1 MSESKSDLIRFIDFE
16 ISSLCNAGCSV
27 CPRKHRGHYTE
38 FTQTYWTE
46 QEVRN
51 TIDTDIINNL
61 FGMGYCGNFGD
72 VMGNP
77 EVVGITKYFRE
88 HNETMSI
95 HVATNGGIGNAPDY
109 AEMAKMGSVFT
120 FGVDGVGTANE
131 LYRVNVKWGKIVKN
145 ITEFV
150 KNIINKEQFKIQ
162 FITWAETTDQIIP
175 MIEFIQSFGVGQLY
189 LRKPFT
195 TGPKTEVYS
204 MTGQLTHVLT
214 EIQDERFFK
223 YFDSTWEFEQLEQ
236 LKNEILELNLIP
248 NKLELGNLYILPKE
262 LNANNKYKYSKYEFE
277 KKELDKLENRNNQT
291 CSSKNTIDPSNLED
305 TAYNLYITHNKLLMP
320 CCYIPPNISNAMYY
334 SNGNENAYQREILNR
349 MLEIGFENFDLTNK
363 TLRETFDS
371 GILDK
376 FVYNDLSNKTQF
388 KLCKLVC
395 NKCSGSGINDNK

>member
-51 TIDTDIINNL
+51 TIDTNIIKNL
-61 FGMGYCGNFGD
+61 YGIGYCGNFGD

-88 HNETMSI
+88 HNKTMSI
-95 HVATNGGIGNAPDY
+95 HVATNGGIGKPSDY
-109 AEMAKMGSVFT
+109 AEMAKLGGIYT
-120 FGVDGVGTANE
+120 FGLDGVGIANE
-131 LYRVNVKWGKIVKN
+131 LYRVNVKWDKVVKN
-145 ITEFV
+145 TTEFV
-150 KNIINKEQFKIQ
+150 KNTINKDQFRIQ

-175 MIEFIQSFGVGQLY
+175 MIEFIQSLGVGKLY

-204 MTGQLTHVLT
+204 MSGQLTHFLT

-223 YFDSTWEFEQLEQ
+223 YFDTTWEFEQLEQ

-248 NKLELGNLYILPKE
+248 NKLQLGNLHILPKE
-262 LNANNKYKYSKYEFE
+262 LNPKNKYQYSKYEFE
-277 KKELDKLENRNNQT
+277 QKELDKLSIRNTQT
-291 CSSKNTIDPSNLED
+291 CSSKNTIDPADLTG

-320 CCYIPPNISNAMYY
+320 CCYIPPNISNAMYH
-334 SNGNENAYQREILNR
+334 SNARENAYQREVLNR

-363 TLRETFDS
+363 TLREVFDS

-376 FVYNDLSNKTQF
+376 FVYTDLLNGTQF

-395 NKCSGSGINDNK
+395 NRCAGSGVNDNK

>member
-27 CPRKHRGHYTE
+27 CPRKHRGHDTE

-120 FGVDGVGTANE
+120 FGVDGVGIANE

-248 NKLELGNLYILPKE
+248 NKLELGNLHILPKE

-277 KKELDKLENRNNQT
+277 KRELDKLEKRNNQT

-305 TAYNLYITHNKLLMP
+305 TVYNLYITHNKLLMP

-376 FVYNDLSNKTQF
+376 FVYNDLLNKTQF
-388 KLCKLVC
+388 KLCKLIC
-395 NKCSGSGINDNK
+395 NKCTGSGINDNK

>member
-120 FGVDGVGTANE
+120 FGVDGVGIANE

-248 NKLELGNLYILPKE
+248 NKLELGNLHILPKE

-277 KKELDKLENRNNQT
+277 KRELDKLEKRNNQT

-305 TAYNLYITHNKLLMP
+305 TVYNLYITHNKLLMP

-376 FVYNDLSNKTQF
+376 FVYNDLLNKTQF
-388 KLCKLVC
+388 KLCKLIC
-395 NKCSGSGINDNK
+395 NKCTGSGINDNK